1 MKKNYHSN
9 IDISIWIENK
19 YKNNIFPELHKALR
33 KYIIDNPE
41 LLDIYMNKDINLDKI
56 LDYLAL
62 EYKKDK
68 DIDLVKTVTYYI
80 EHEFKP

>member
-19 YKNNIFPELHKALR
+19 YNNNIFPELPKALR

-62 EYKKDK
+62 EYKEKK

-80 EHEFKP
+80 EHEFKS